1 VPLGRFCLAGIHR
14 NSSNDREALSGPV
27 RQAVE
32 TRPGLVPPR
41 CEAAGPDRGCWTTL
55 SPDQADLLLAP
66 AAGHTGRVPEA
77 LCPVVVGRDAETSV
91 LQSALAA
98 VRGGAGGLVFV
109 TGEPG
114 IGKSRLA
121 REVAD
126 QARAHGMTVIAG
138 RAVPAS
144 ASTPY
149 RPLTEALLQALRN
162 RGLPADP
169 DLAPWLPALR
179 SIIPAGS
186 GDSQGDH
193 SPAVRGEAVLRL
205 LRRLAQPG
213 SLVILLEDLH
223 WADPDSLAVIEYLGD
238 NLSSEPVLC
247 VATTRSEPPSAAMD
261 LALRLHRRRSA
272 AHLPLGRLGDEHV
285 AAMVRACLP
294 EAADDT
300 IARVQRTADG
310 VPFLVEELLASPGV
324 PRSFADSVRARLTRL
339 GDDEC
344 LVLRTAAVLGRQFDW
359 RLLPVA
365 TGLPAS
371 VVSGA
376 LERGADSMLLSV
388 DGGTFR
394 FRHAL
399 TREAVAGE
407 LFPTQRS
414 AVAERALA
422 AVEAAHPGLPGPWRD
437 FAADLAAQSGDRERA
452 GVLLV
457 ASGRASLGRGALAT
471 AIDTLVRAGQLL
483 ADAGARAEADALL
496 VEALGLA
503 GRVDE
508 AMKAGERL
516 ITQLGQGGAA
526 STARAEVH
534 LRLAH
539 AAVDATRWV
548 AATVHLDTAKGMLT
562 ANPQPGLS
570 ARAATLEAEV
580 AFADN
585 DVGQARRLA
594 ESVLATEHASPDV
607 RCHALELLGRIQRI
621 NDLGAAR
628 DTFESALALA
638 DTSRLSI
645 WRLRALHELGTIE
658 MFDHAGTERL
668 IEARRS
674 ADDLG
679 AVSTGAVID
688 LQLCAALMFR
698 FALDEAAQ
706 HARSALVISQRL
718 GLAKVR
724 AIVLLFLG
732 EIHALRRENSDM
744 ERFLTLADSAAPG
757 DPEIEGSAWA
767 GGRGMLALLD
777 DDWAGA
783 LGNLGRGIAILD
795 TLPQQG
801 PASYR
806 GMWPLLLSAVGDTR
820 AAAAIA
826 EARQIGVTV
835 NRANRGLLGYADA
848 ILTGRT
854 GDRQRAT
861 ELARAAD
868 GELVHY
874 PVWADLARLCTAERA
889 LADGWGEPVRWLE
902 AGAQVFAAHGID
914 PLAERCRRLLAGPRP
929 SRWTGLGI
937 TEREADVL
945 RLVAEGLANKEIAA
959 RLRVSPRTIE
969 KHVESLL
976 RKTAARSRTQ
986 LVAVAGPESR
996 TIGSP

>member
-1 VPLGRFCLAGIHR
+1 
-14 NSSNDREALSGPV
+14 
-27 RQAVE
+27 
-32 TRPGLVPPR
+32 
-41 CEAAGPDRGCWTTL
+41 
-55 SPDQADLLLAP
+55 
-66 AAGHTGRVPEA
+66 
-77 LCPVVVGRDAETSV
+77 VGRDAETSV
-91 LQSALAA
+91 LQSASAA
-98 VRGGAGGLVFV
+98 ARGGAGGLVFL

-121 REVAD
+121 REVAA
-126 QARAHGMTVIAG
+126 QARIHGVAVIVG
-138 RAVPAS
+138 RAVPGS

-162 RGLPADP
+162 RGLPADA

-179 SIIPAGS
+179 SIIPTAS
-186 GDSQGDH
+186 GDSQGEH

-205 LRRLAQPG
+205 LRRLARPG
-213 SLVILLEDLH
+213 SLVVLLEDLH

-247 VATTRSEPPSAAMD
+247 LATTRSEPPSAAMD
-261 LALRLHRRRSA
+261 LALRLHRRRSV
-272 AHLPLGRLGDEHV
+272 AHLPLGRLDDEHV

-294 EAADDT
+294 EAAGDT

-310 VPFLVEELLASPGV
+310 VPFLVEELLSSPGV
-324 PRSFADSVRARLTRL
+324 PRSFADTVRARLTGL
-339 GDDEC
+339 GDDER
-344 LVLRTAAVLGRQFDW
+344 LVLHTAAVLGRQFDW
-359 RLLPVA
+359 RLLPKA

-371 VVSGA
+371 VVSNA
-376 LERGADSMLLSV
+376 LERGVGSMLLSV
-388 DGGTFR
+388 DGDAFR

-399 TREAVAGE
+399 TREAVAEE
-407 LFPTQRS
+407 LLPTRR
-414 AVAERALA
+414 ATVAAGALA
-422 AVEAAHPGLPGPWRD
+422 AVEAAHPGLPGSCRD
-437 FAADLAAQSGDRERA
+437 LAADLAAQSGDREQA
-452 GVLLV
+452 GSLLV
-457 ASGRASLGRGALAT
+457 ASGRASRGRGALAT
-471 AIDTLVRAGQLL
+471 AIDTLSRAAGLL
-483 ADAGARAEADALL
+483 DDAAARGEADALL

-508 AMKAGERL
+508 AMMAGERL
-516 ITQLGQGGAA
+516 IAQLSQDGAA
-526 STARAEVH
+526 AAARAEIH

-539 AAVDATRWV
+539 AAVDGTRWE
-548 AATVHLDTAKGMLT
+548 AATEHLDTAKNILA
-562 ANPQPGLS
+562 ANPQPALS
-570 ARAATLEAEV
+570 ARAAILEGEV

-585 DVGQARRLA
+585 DVGRARRLA
-594 ESVLATEHASPDV
+594 GSVIDAEHASPDV

-628 DTFESALALA
+628 NTFERALALA
-638 DTSRLSI
+638 DTSRLAI

-674 ADDLG
+674 ADGLG

-706 HARSALVISQRL
+706 HARSALAISQRL

-744 ERFLTLADSAAPG
+744 ERFLALADSAAPG

-767 GGRGMLALLD
+767 GGRGMLGLLD

-783 LGNLGRGIAILD
+783 LEDLGRGIAILD
-795 TLPQQG
+795 RLPQQG

-806 GMWPLLLSAVGDTR
+806 GMWPLLLAAVGDAR

-826 EARQIGVTV
+826 EARRIGVTV

-848 ILTGRT
+848 LLAGRA

-874 PVWADLARLCTAERA
+874 PVWADLARLCAAEPA
-889 LADGWGEPVRWLE
+889 LADGWGEPERWLE
-902 AGAQVFAAHGID
+902 DGVQVFAAHGID
-914 PLAERCRRLLAGPRP
+914 PLAERCRRLLDGPRP

-937 TEREADVL
+937 TDREADVL

-959 RLRVSPRTIE
+959 RLHVSPRTVE

-986 LVAVAGPESR
+986 LVAVTGPEAR
-996 TIGSP
+996 TTGSL

>member
-1 VPLGRFCLAGIHR
+1 M
-14 NSSNDREALSGPV
+14 
-27 RQAVE
+27 
-32 TRPGLVPPR
+32 
-41 CEAAGPDRGCWTTL
+41 
-55 SPDQADLLLAP
+55 
-66 AAGHTGRVPEA
+66 
-77 LCPVVVGRDAETSV
+77 
-91 LQSALAA
+91 LQSASAA
-98 VRGGAGGLVFV
+98 ARGGAGGLVFL

-126 QARAHGMTVIAG
+126 QARVHDMAVIAG

-162 RGLPADP
+162 RGLPADA

-179 SIIPAGS
+179 SIIPTAS

-205 LRRLAQPG
+205 LSRLAQPG

-247 VATTRSEPPSAAMD
+247 VATTRSEPPSPAME
-261 LALRLHRRRSA
+261 LALRLHGRRSA
-272 AHLPLGRLGDEHV
+272 AHLPLGRLGGEQV

-294 EAADDT
+294 EASGDA

-310 VPFLVEELLASPGV
+310 VPFLVEELLSSPGV
-324 PRSFADSVRARLTRL
+324 PRSFGDTVRARLTGL
-339 GDDEC
+339 GDDER
-344 LVLRTAAVLGRQFDW
+344 LVLHTAAVLGRQFDW
-359 RLLPVA
+359 RLLPMA
-365 TGLPAS
+365 TGLSAS
-371 VVSGA
+371 VISGA
-376 LERGADSMLLSV
+376 LERGVGSMLLSV
-388 DGGTFR
+388 DGDAFR

-407 LFPTQRS
+407 LLPPRRGT
-414 AVAERALA
+414 VAAGALA

-437 FAADLAAQSGDRERA
+437 LAADLAAQSGARERA
-452 GVLLV
+452 GALLV

-471 AIDTLVRAGQLL
+471 AIDTLLRAGQLL
-483 ADAGARAEADALL
+483 DDADARAEADTLL

-508 AMKAGERL
+508 AIVAGERL
-516 ITQLGQGGAA
+516 IEELGQGDAA
-526 STARAEVH
+526 ATTRAEVH

-539 AAVDATRWV
+539 AAVAGTRWE
-548 AATVHLDTAKGMLT
+548 AATAHLDTAKNMLA
-562 ANPQPGLS
+562 ANPQPALS
-570 ARAATLEAEV
+570 AHAATLEGEV
-580 AFADN
+580 AFADS
-585 DVGQARRLA
+585 DVGRARRLA
-594 ESVLATEHASPDV
+594 DSVIAAEHATPDV

-628 DTFESALALA
+628 NTFERALALA
-638 DTSRLSI
+638 DTSRLAI

-674 ADDLG
+674 AEDLG
-679 AVSTGAVID
+679 AFSTGAVID
-688 LQLCAALMFR
+688 LQLSAAFMFR
-698 FALDEAAQ
+698 FALNEAAQ
-706 HARSALVISQRL
+706 HARSALAISQRL

-744 ERFLTLADSAAPG
+744 ERFLALADSAAPG

-783 LGNLGRGIAILD
+783 LEHLGHGIAVLD

-806 GMWPLLLSAVGDTR
+806 GMWPLLLAAVGDTR
-820 AAAAIA
+820 AATAIA

-835 NRANRGLLGYADA
+835 NRANRGLLGYAEA
-848 ILTGRT
+848 ILAGRT
-854 GDRQRAT
+854 GDRQRAAG
-861 ELARAAD
+861 LAGVAD

-874 PVWADLARLCTAERA
+874 PVWADLARLCAAESA
-889 LADGWGEPVRWLE
+889 LADGWGEPERWLE
-902 AGAQVFAAHGID
+902 TGAQSFAAHGIG
-914 PLAERCRRLLAGPRP
+914 PLAERCRRLLDGPRP

-937 TEREADVL
+937 TDREADVL

-959 RLRVSPRTIE
+959 RLHLSPRTVE

-986 LVAVAGPESR
+986 LVAVTGPEAG
-996 TIGSP
+996 TTGSL

>member
-1 VPLGRFCLAGIHR
+1 M
-14 NSSNDREALSGPV
+14 
-27 RQAVE
+27 
-32 TRPGLVPPR
+32 
-41 CEAAGPDRGCWTTL
+41 
-55 SPDQADLLLAP
+55 
-66 AAGHTGRVPEA
+66 
-77 LCPVVVGRDAETSV
+77 VGRDAETSA
-91 LQSALAA
+91 LQSASDAA
-98 VRGGAGGLVFV
+98 RGGAGGLVFL

-121 REVAD
+121 RDVAD
-126 QARAHGMTVIAG
+126 QARAHGVTVIVG
-138 RAVPAS
+138 RAVPGR

-162 RGLPADP
+162 RGLPADAE
-169 DLAPWLPALR
+169 LAPWLPALR
-179 SIIPAGS
+179 SIIPTGS

-213 SLVILLEDLH
+213 SLVVLLEDLH
-223 WADPDSLAVIEYLGD
+223 WADPDSLAVIEYLAD

-247 VATTRSEPPSAAMD
+247 VATTRSEPPSAAMN

-272 AHLPLGRLGDEHV
+272 AHLPLGRLGEDDV

-294 EAADDT
+294 EAAGDT

-310 VPFLVEELLASPGV
+310 VPFLVEELLSSPGV
-324 PRSFADSVRARLTRL
+324 PRSFADTVRARLTGL
-339 GDDEC
+339 GDDER
-344 LVLRTAAVLGRQFDW
+344 LVVHTAAVLGRQFDW
-359 RLLPVA
+359 RLLPMA
-365 TGLPAS
+365 AGRPAS

-376 LERGADSMLLSV
+376 LERGVRSMLLSV
-388 DGGTFR
+388 DGDTFR

-407 LFPTQRS
+407 LLPPRRAS
-414 AVAERALA
+414 VAAGALA

-437 FAADLAAQSGDRERA
+437 LAADLAAQSGDRERA
-452 GVLLV
+452 GTLLV

-471 AIDTLVRAGQLL
+471 AIDTLSRAGRLL
-483 ADAGARAEADALL
+483 DDPDARAEADTLL

-508 AMKAGERL
+508 AMLAGERL
-516 ITQLGQGGAA
+516 IAQLGPGDAA
-526 STARAEVH
+526 ATSRAEIH

-539 AAVDATRWV
+539 AAVDGTRWE
-548 AATVHLDTAKGMLT
+548 AAAVHLDAAKDMLA
-562 ANPQPGLS
+562 ANPQPALS
-570 ARAATLEAEV
+570 ARAAILEGEV

-585 DVGQARRLA
+585 DVGRARRLA
-594 ESVLATEHASPDV
+594 DSVIAAEHASPDV

-628 DTFESALALA
+628 DTFERALTLA
-638 DTSRLSI
+638 DTSRLAI

-658 MFDHAGTERL
+658 MFDHAGTQRL
-668 IEARRS
+668 IQARRS

-688 LQLCAALMFR
+688 LQLCAAFMLR
-698 FALDEAAQ
+698 FALDEAAE
-706 HARSALVISQRL
+706 HARSALAISQRL
-718 GLAKVR
+718 GLAKVQ

-732 EIHALRRENSDM
+732 EIHALRRENSEM
-744 ERFLTLADSAAPG
+744 ERFLALADSAAPG
-757 DPEIEGSAWA
+757 DPEIEGSARA
-767 GGRGMLALLD
+767 GARGMLGLLEG
-777 DDWAGA
+777 DWARA
-783 LGNLGRGIAILD
+783 LADLGHGIAILD

-806 GMWPLLLSAVGDTR
+806 GLWPLLLAAAADPR
-820 AAAAIA
+820 AAAAIVQ
-826 EARQIGVTV
+826 ARRIGVTV
-835 NRANRGLLGYADA
+835 NRANRGLLGYAEA
-848 ILTGRT
+848 ILAGRA

-874 PVWADLARLCTAERA
+874 PVWADLGRLCAAEPA
-889 LADGWGEPVRWLE
+889 LADGWGKPEQWLE
-902 AGAQVFAAHGID
+902 AGAQCFAAHGID
-914 PLAERCRRLLAGPRP
+914 PLAERCRRLLDGPRP

-937 TEREADVL
+937 TGREADVL

-959 RLRVSPRTIE
+959 RLHVSPRTVE
-969 KHVESLL
+969 KHVESLM

-986 LVAVAGPESR
+986 LVAVAGPEAAATDSL
-996 TIGSP
+996 